1 MEACIKAHFATANF
15 NTTIPNLP
23 KSTKN
28 VVLITS
34 GGTSVPLERNCV
46 RSITNFSTGT
56 RGAKS
61 CEAFLKIGFNVVFLS
76 AKNSAK
82 PFILDGNCLTTGQD
96 KIDEYKHFVN
106 SGKLVV
112 VEFETLE

>member
-34 GGTSVPLERNCV
+34 GGTSVPLEQNCV

-61 CEAFLKIGFNVVFLS
+61 CEAFLKNSDFTVVFLS

-82 PFILDGNCLTTGQD
+82 PFIRDGNCLTVGLD
-96 KIDEYKHFVN
+96 KIKEYNSFVE
-106 SGKLVV
+106 SGKLV
-112 VEFETLE
+112 